1 MRMET
6 TMPMSRFGGFPRL
19 DNAFSLMD
27 RVMDQAVPSAGG
39 PAYNIVSV
47 DDDHYRIILAVPG
60 FKEADLEIVSEPN
73 RLTVNGKPQQMEGQ
87 GEVVWRGIRQ
97 EPFTHTWRL
106 ADFVRVD
113 TARLDDGLL
122 TLELVREIP
131 EEMKPKKI
139 QIAGSG
145 QKSISQGE
153 GKAAH

>member
-1 MRMET
+1 MET

-19 DNAFSLMD
+19 DNPFGVMD
-27 RVMDQAVPSAGG
+27 RMMESRVPSAGG

-47 DDDHYRIILAVPG
+47 DDDHYRIVLAVPG

-73 RLTVNGKPQQMEGQ
+73 RLTVTGKPQQMEGQ
-87 GEVVWRGIRQ
+87 GEVVWRGIAQ
-97 EPFTHTWRL
+97 ESFSHTWRL

-113 TARLDDGLL
+113 TARLEDGLL

-145 QKSISQGE
+145 QKSIGQGE
-153 GKAAH
+153 GKPAH